1 MTYDYKAG
9 KKRVEKILKSNLD
22 ILDNGKLPNSNDLT
36 FNNAYY
42 SWISSIFIDIRDSST
57 LFKKEDNKNIS
68 KIMKSFTSEL
78 IEILRKNDN
87 LRDIGIRGDCIYAIY
102 TTPKETD
109 DDDLFTLACY
119 CNTYMSMLN
128 KLLSEN
134 NLPNIEA
141 GIGLA
146 TSKTLVI
153 KAGRKDVG
161 INDKIW
167 IGNSVIDASNFS
179 SIANKDNYRS
189 IVMSPDFYTFIIK
202 YEKDI
207 EENLI
212 KVESEYGDCYM
223 GNIIISNFN
232 NWIKNGM
239 KD

>member
-1 MTYDYKAG
+1 
-9 KKRVEKILKSNLD
+9 
-22 ILDNGKLPNSNDLT
+22 
-36 FNNAYY
+36 
-42 SWISSIFIDIRDSST
+42 
-57 LFKKEDNKNIS
+57 
-68 KIMKSFTSEL
+68 
-78 IEILRKNDN
+78 
-87 LRDIGIRGDCIYAIY
+87 
-102 TTPKETD
+102 
-109 DDDLFTLACY
+109 
-119 CNTYMSMLN
+119 MSMLN

-189 IVMSPDFYTFIIK
+189 IVMFPDFYSFIIK

-232 NWIKNGM
+232 KWIKNGM